1 MGVDCL
7 RISVTDRCNLRCLY
21 CDPSG
26 GRGVTERE
34 DALTTEEIKRAVGLF
49 VQSGVRKVRVT
60 GGEPLLEENIVRLIQ
75 ELADIPGIEDLSLTT
90 NGVLLEELAADLKA
104 AGLQRVNV
112 SVDSMDRGVYRR
124 ITGFNLLP
132 IVTRGIQ
139 KAIEVG
145 LTPVK
150 INSVIVRGFN
160 DCKDQI
166 TALAEMSR
174 QLPVAVRFIEYYP
187 TNTCTKPPADYVPN
201 RVLRAIIEREFG
213 HLSSAAMAPGNGP
226 ARYFKIRDSAGAI
239 GFISGR
245 SSDFCGSCRRL
256 RMTCYGKLMPCLYSA
271 RTYDLGR
278 LIRRQAPDEH
288 IRSLLNRVMSEK
300 IHFTK
305 SNSLKKD
312 FCMCGIGG

>member
-26 GRGVTERE
+26 GRDVTERE
-34 DALTTEEIKRAVGLF
+34 EALTTDQIKRAVRLF

-60 GGEPLLEENIVRLIQ
+60 GGEPLLKDNVARLIH

-90 NGVLLEELAADLKA
+90 NGVLLETLAAELKA
-104 AGLQRVNV
+104 AGLQRLNV
-112 SVDSMDRGVYRR
+112 SVDSMDRQTYRR
-124 ITGFNLLP
+124 ITGFDLLP

-139 KAIEVG
+139 KAIRVG
-145 LTPVK
+145 LNPVK

-160 DCKDQI
+160 DADDQI
-166 TALAEMSR
+166 TALAKMSC
-174 QLPVAVRFIEYYP
+174 QLPIAVRFIEYYP
-187 TNTCTKPPADYVPN
+187 TNTHTKPAADYVPN
-201 RVLRAIIEREFG
+201 RMVRTIIERAFG
-213 HLSSAAMAPGNGP
+213 PLSIVAMAPGSGP
-226 ARYFKIRDSAGAI
+226 ARYYKIKDSAGAI

-245 SSDFCGSCRRL
+245 SSDFCGSCHRL

-271 RTYDLGR
+271 RMYDLGR
-278 LIRRQAPDEH
+278 LIRGQAPGEH
-288 IRSLLNRVMSEK
+288 IRGFLNKVMSEK
-300 IHFTK
+300 TRFTK